1 MTFGFVKCMCRV
13 GDNFFFLGSRLADS
27 LLVQHTSGSAS
38 VVTPSLNIKPERE
51 EVNPNAKP
59 FLQLEL
65 QGEVALPCFRYKFG
79 LFLVLQ
85 QVVSLFW
92 QQGDI
97 EGDLAPPAAK
107 RLKRTASDDTQ
118 EGVSAEEMSLYYSSP
133 TSSDTS
139 QVF

>member
-1 MTFGFVKCMCRV
+1 MLCLSCNL
-13 GDNFFFLGSRLADS
+13 NF
-27 LLVQHTSGSAS
+27 
-38 VVTPSLNIKPERE
+38 K
-51 EVNPNAKP
+51 
-59 FLQLEL
+59 
-65 QGEVALPCFRYKFG
+65 GEVALDCKFG

-85 QVVSLFW
+85 QDVSLFW

-118 EGVSAEEMSLYYSSP
+118 EGVSAEEMSLYYSTP

-139 QVF
+139 QVLYLLAVLFGFFCNIHLERCTVCCCYV